1 MNVLKN
7 LKQRTNSSLLKI
19 QIKGLL
25 DCIIYNTI
33 LLSFSFLFDRFYQML
48 LFILFYNTIQN
59 SFKYRFHADT
69 IQENPIKAV
78 KLCKFITIFVELIY
92 LILCKN
98 IDISVYSNL
107 FIIFIICL
115 SNAILEFALENFF
128 IKEDDLRNESKLL
141 LLCKKA
147 KLSKNATDRMM
158 MKYIENKTYQ
168 EIADL
173 ECVDVQTI
181 KISINRSRHK
191 IFKD

>member
-1 MNVLKN
+1 MLKYRIKDT
-7 LKQRTNSSLLKI
+7 LDFLLYHI
-19 QIKGLL
+19 
-25 DCIIYNTI
+25 I
-33 LLSFSFLFDRFYQML
+33 LLTISYFLDRFYQML
-48 LFILFYNTIQN
+48 IFILFYSFIQN
-59 SFKYRFHADT
+59 CFRYRFHADT
-69 IQENPIKAV
+69 IQQDSVKASL
-78 KLCKFITIFVELIY
+78 LCKIMSITTEIIY
-92 LILCKN
+92 LIFCNNLKV
-98 IDISVYSNL
+98 SVYSNL
-107 FIIFIICL
+107 FIIFLITL
-115 SNAILEFALENFF
+115 LNAILEFALENFL

-147 KLSKNATDRMM
+147 KLSKNATDRMV

>member
-1 MNVLKN
+1 
-7 LKQRTNSSLLKI
+7 
-19 QIKGLL
+19 
-25 DCIIYNTI
+25 
-33 LLSFSFLFDRFYQML
+33 ML
-48 LFILFYNTIQN
+48 LFILLYNTFQN

-92 LILCKN
+92 LVLCN
-98 IDISVYSNL
+98 RLDISIYSNL
-107 FIIFIICL
+107 FVIFIISL
-115 SNAILEFALENFF
+115 LNTILEFALENYF
-128 IKEDDLRNESKLL
+128 IKEDDLKNESKLL

-158 MKYIENKTYQ
+158 MKYINNMTYQ

-191 IFKD
+191 IFED